1 MNARNLIGALAAA
14 GLIVATPAIA
24 AHGTSSDG
32 GAAASGT
39 SQRSADRAAS
49 ALSEIEVVTYHSA
62 AGGSTTISLSS
73 DGNIVSYRGP
83 DKAGAVYEH
92 IGVGAEGEGY
102 VLCYNI
108 PAGQVNTYDTGVAMS
123 GWGTP
128 TFTSLSATSSRVVR
142 STADGRLTMT
152 QLFTFDGPNRAIN
165 VDMTV
170 KNNTAAS
177 IGGIILRRQ
186 VDFDVDTGG
195 ANGWADFANWHA
207 NDTHTSSFAFNDP
220 SLAPAGSEAHAMM
233 LQYAG
238 NFAKGHFAK
247 VTGNILDSTC
257 TASTQVISLPAHG
270 DFGNTQQFQIGT
282 LAAGAQ
288 ITAAVR
294 YIRF

>member
-1 MNARNLIGALAAA
+1 MNARHIIGAMTAA
-14 GLIVATPAIA
+14 GLIVAAPAIA
-24 AHGTSSDG
+24 AYGTPREPGGSALKGTS
-32 GAAASGT
+32 ARTASGV
-39 SQRSADRAAS
+39 SP
-49 ALSEIEVVTYHSA
+49 LSETEVVSYHST
-62 AGGSTTISLSS
+62 AGGSTTVSLSA

-83 DKAGAVYEH
+83 DKSGAVYEH

-102 VLCYNI
+102 VLCYNT
-108 PAGQVNTYDTGVAMS
+108 PSGQVNTFDTGVDMS
-123 GWGTP
+123 GWGAP
-128 TFTSLSATSSRVVR
+128 TFTSLSATQSRVVR

-170 KNNTAAS
+170 KNTTAGS
-177 IGGIILRRQ
+177 ISGIILRRQ

-195 ANGWADFANWHA
+195 ANGWASFSNWHA
-207 NDTHTSSFAFNDP
+207 NDTHTSAFAFNDP
-220 SLAPAGSEAHAMM
+220 SLAPAGAEAHAMM

-257 TASTQVISLPAHG
+257 TASSQITSLPAHG
-270 DFGNTQQFQIGT
+270 DFGDTQQFQIGT

-288 ITAAVR
+288 VTAAVR